1 MAIVDNKM
9 LEIVAALL
17 AAAGAINW
25 ALIEFMDTNLLT
37 DTLSLAEGTQNYS
50 IVVLAIGA
58 AGVLQLYV
66 SYYWF
71 MEG

>member
-25 ALIEFMDTNLLT
+25 ALIEFADTNLLT
-37 DTLSLAEGTQNYS
+37 DTLSLVEGTQNYS